1 MRFSSEKLRGEGGDE
16 LVWLRYKWIELRA
29 LVHRGSFQVRGHSH
43 PIEGTCTMKKGF
55 ILIQDCGIMK
65 YTKTEMSPCIQCE
78 RATGILFAIVTQLG
92 HKYIYCGREYC

>member
-65 YTKTEMSPCIQCE
+65 CTKTEMSPCI
-78 RATGILFAIVTQLG
+78 L
-92 HKYIYCGREYC
+92 